1 LVNSFPDAGF
11 IFARFQWNKLE
22 PCLVGMDKNC
32 PVFCRFS
39 KTKHIVRKRLELMY
53 GSRFEPN
60 RTENE
65 DYFEINV
72 KIPLN
77 EN

>member
-1 LVNSFPDAGF
+1 DKLVFRIKNS
-11 IFARFQWNKLE
+11 IH
-22 PCLVGMDKNC
+22 KNNE
-32 PVFCRFS
+32 
-39 KTKHIVRKRLELMY
+39 KIEKGGLGLKNMRKRLELMY